1 MCLVLASLWLHVY
14 VPLKLTCQDPD
25 RPYFGFSLWDV
36 INHKSNVL
44 VSRISA
50 TMKLSP
56 EHSPV
61 SFTHEDGEGVH
72 CQATNLP
79 TSGSWSC
86 RFQNAEKQRT
96 AVV

>member
-72 CQATNLP
+72 HL
-79 TSGSWSC
+79 
-86 RFQNAEKQRT
+86 
-96 AVV
+96 